1 MNTNLHR
8 RLAAIEAKINHGKFP
23 IKDVILE
30 ILRRHG
36 FGALREV
43 IGTLRWPG
51 SDDEVIVEV
60 MLHIAVGMDHT
71 GLEEFRG
78 LVPDDVLQRAY
89 SLRRNHF
96 TGFRDARVKA
106 GVMDDR
112 GNVMPGYRMTDNG
125 CIVDA

>member
-8 RLAAIEAKINHGKFP
+8 RLAAIEAKINHGKSP

-30 ILRRHG
+30 ILRRNG
-36 FGALREV
+36 FAALREV

-60 MLHIAVGMDHT
+60 MLHVAVGMDHT

-96 TGFRDARVKA
+96 TGFHDARVKA
-106 GVMDDR
+106 GVMDDQ

>member
-1 MNTNLHR
+1 MSATLQR
-8 RLAAIEAKINHGKFP
+8 RLAAIEAKINQGKSP

-30 ILRRHG
+30 ILRRNG
-36 FGALREV
+36 FAALREV

-78 LVPDDVLQRAY
+78 RVPDDVLQRAY

-96 TGFRDARVKA
+96 TGFHDARVKA
-106 GVMDDR
+106 GVMDDQ

>member
-8 RLAAIEAKINHGKFP
+8 RLAAIEAKINHGKSP

-78 LVPDDVLQRAY
+78 RVPDDVLQRAY

-96 TGFRDARVKA
+96 TGFHDARVKA
-106 GVMDDR
+106 GVMDDQ

>member
-8 RLAAIEAKINHGKFP
+8 RLAAIEAKINHGKSP

-78 LVPDDVLQRAY
+78 LVQDDVLQRAY

-96 TGFRDARVKA
+96 TGFHDARVKA
-106 GVMDDR
+106 GVMDDQ

>member
-8 RLAAIEAKINHGKFP
+8 RLAAIEAKINHGKSS

-30 ILRRHG
+30 ILRRNG
-36 FGALREV
+36 FAALREV
-43 IGTLRWPG
+43 IGRLRWPG
-51 SDDEVIVEV
+51 SENEVSVEV

-78 LVPDDVLQRAY
+78 RVPDDVLQRAY

-96 TGFRDARVKA
+96 TGFHDVRVKA
-106 GVMDDR
+106 GVMDAK
-112 GNVMPGYRMTDNG
+112 GNVMPGYRMMDNG